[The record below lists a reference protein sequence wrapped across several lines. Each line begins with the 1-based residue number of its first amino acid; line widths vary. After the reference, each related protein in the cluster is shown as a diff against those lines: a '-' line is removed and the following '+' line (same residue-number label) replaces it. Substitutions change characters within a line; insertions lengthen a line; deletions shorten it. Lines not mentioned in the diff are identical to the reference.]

1 MKKQMAQLTISMSKL
16 EAQGKL
22 PSHTEKNPKNNSCAI
37 TLRGGKSY
45 KGSDQP
51 EDNEDEIV
59 VENETEVKKRSSK
72 ARKSYRIEVN
82 FTPPPYHSRM

>member
-1 MKKQMAQLTISMSKL
+1 MAQLTISMSKL

-51 EDNEDEIV
+51 EDDEDEIM
-59 VENETEVKKRSSK
+59 VENETEVKKEVPKQEK
-72 ARKSYRIEVN
+72 ATELR
-82 FTPPPYHSRM
+82 